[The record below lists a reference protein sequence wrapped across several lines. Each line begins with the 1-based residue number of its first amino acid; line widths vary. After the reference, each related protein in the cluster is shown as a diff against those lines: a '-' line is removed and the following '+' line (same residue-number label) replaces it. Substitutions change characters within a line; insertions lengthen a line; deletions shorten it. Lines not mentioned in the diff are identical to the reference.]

1 MNNEQ
6 EKEGCSEPVRWICTT
21 ITTQTKETNK
31 QAFVLFSSIFLITN
45 KHKKQSV
52 LILVL
57 SNY

>member
-31 QAFVLFSSIFLITN
+31 QTYVLFSSIFYLQIN
-45 KHKKQSV
+45 IKNNQC
-52 LILVL
+52 
-57 SNY
+57 